1 MLFGAALFVVE
12 MLLPGSFFMLFF
24 GVGAIAVG
32 TLVGLGLTAEPWI
45 EWLLF
50 SVLSVASLLVFRGRL
65 LSRFQRSHASTVGT
79 EGFAGDTAVLLDD
92 LEVGAVGRAELR
104 GSVWSVRSRDDVRL
118 ERGTRCRVESVD
130 GLTLWVR
137 SPS

>member
-32 TLVGLGLTAEPWI
+32 TLVGLGLTTEPWV

-50 SVLSVASLLVFRGRL
+50 SVFSVASLLVFRGRL

-118 ERGTRCRVESVD
+118 ERGTRCHVESVD

>member
-1 MLFGAALFVVE
+1 MLFGAALLVVE

-24 GVGAIAVG
+24 GVGAVAVG
-32 TLVGLGLTAEPWI
+32 ALVGLGLITEPWL

-50 SVLSVASLLVFRGRL
+50 SVVSVASLLAFRRGL
-65 LSRFQRSHASTVGT
+65 LTRFQKGDARNVGT
-79 EGFAGDTAVLLDD
+79 EGFAGETAVLLDD
-92 LEVGAVGRAELR
+92 LEVGGVGRAELR
-104 GSVWSVRSRDDVRL
+104 GSVWNVRSRDALRL